1 MMKSMKSVL
10 PTAGAVMVRVM
21 LGTTCLSAIAMGETQ
36 RAFAQDTQARA
47 FDIPAT
53 SLGSALRIFAGQSG
67 LQIAYRTSIAANL
80 RGVAVKG
87 TMPPETALARL
98 LAGTGLTYTTSS
110 GAVTIMAAGSPSA
123 ANAAPVANATNLGA
137 IVVNGAANSSTAPID
152 GYVAS
157 VASAGSKTDTPILET
172 PQSVSVVTRDQM
184 SNQRVA
190 SLAETMSYTPGI
202 TAQSGSFSRLV
213 DDFMIRGFN
222 AANGN
227 TGSLRDGM
235 KLQSNV
241 YDGGQ
246 EPYGLERVEVLRG
259 ASSTLYGQLAP
270 GGVVNAVSKRPV
282 DTPLHEVNI
291 EVGSYGRKQVS
302 TDFGGPIDKDGVATY
317 RLTGLVRQSSNWMY
331 YTPDDK
337 VYLAPAVTLKPDEA
351 TSLTLL
357 GSYQHVNTLFS
368 PPYLLAD
375 IKSGALSRSTFT
387 GIQGFDRY
395 VTDTYTIG
403 AMFEHDFDGGPK
415 LRSNLRYFEST
426 LDWNYMMSNLASL
439 SSTGGR
445 MARLASLRQEKSYGV
460 TSDTSLEF
468 NFDALGAE
476 HTLLTGFDYYRRFYD
491 SHRYR
496 GTASSVLNLATGAY
510 TGSAAVNYNIDRGSR
525 TLGNQY
531 GIYLQDQIKI
541 DDHWVLLL
549 GGRQDWADSVTTNY
563 QTKTVTT
570 QSDAAA
576 TGRAGLVYLFDNGI
590 APYLT
595 VSQSFLPQAG
605 TDSRTG
611 NALKPNTGLQYEA
624 GIRYQPPG
632 TNLIFSGSVYDL
644 TQTNVVTYDSNG
656 LAYQQGKVRSR
667 GVELEA
673 RGEINNWGLVASYAY
688 TDARITESALA
699 SEVGQQVAL
708 VPYHSASLWADYG
721 LDDIGLEGV
730 RIGGGVRY
738 VGETN
743 LTDVKEKVPGYL
755 LVDAMAKF
763 DLGKMKRELEGL
775 DLTLNA
781 RNLFNKGYYTCTA
794 SDGCR
799 FGEPLTVSAK
809 LSIKW

>member
-1 MMKSMKSVL
+1 MKSRKSAIMT
-10 PTAGAVMVRVM
+10 PGAVMMQIM
-21 LGTTCLSAIAMGETQ
+21 LAAACLTGVAAGSSGVAL
-36 RAFAQDTQARA
+36 AQAQQTRS
-47 FDIPAT
+47 FNIPAT
-53 SLGSALRIFAGQSG
+53 SLSRALRLFAAQSG
-67 LQIAYRTSIAANL
+67 LQVAYQTSIASDL
-80 RGVAVKG
+80 RAPAVRG
-87 TMPPETALARL
+87 TMAPEAALAAL
-98 LAGTGLTYTTSS
+98 LAGSGLTYSAS
-110 GAVTIMAAGSPSA
+110 GGAVTILAAGSAPAS
-123 ANAAPVANATNLGA
+123 NAKPVTNATNLGA
-137 IVVNGAANSSTAPID
+137 IVVTGAANSSTAPMK
-152 GYVAS
+152 GYNAS

-172 PQSVSVVTRDQM
+172 PQSVSVITRDQM
-184 SNQRVA
+184 TSQRVV
-190 SLAETMSYTPGI
+190 SLADTVSYTPGI
-202 TAQSGSFSRLV
+202 TSQSGSFSRLV

-270 GGVVNAVSKRPV
+270 GGVINAVSKRPV

-291 EVGSYGRKQVS
+291 ELGSYGRKQVS
-302 TDFGGPIDKDGVATY
+302 ADFGGPVDKDGVVTY
-317 RLTGLVRQSSNWMY
+317 RMTGLVRQSSNWMH

-368 PPYLLAD
+368 PPFLLSD
-375 IKSGALSRSTFT
+375 IKSGALSASTFT

-395 VTDTYTIG
+395 VSDTYTIG
-403 AMFEHDFDGGPK
+403 ALFEHQFDDGPT
-415 LRSNLRYFEST
+415 LRSNLRYFESK
-426 LDWNYMMSNLASL
+426 LDWNYMMSNLAAL
-439 SSTGGR
+439 SSTGGL
-445 MARLASLRQEKSYGV
+445 MARRASLRHENSYGV
-460 TSDTSLEF
+460 TSDTSAEF
-468 NFDALGAE
+468 NFDALGGE
-476 HTLLTGFDYYRRFYD
+476 HTLLAGFDYYRRFYD

-496 GTASSVLNLATGAY
+496 GTANSLLNLSTGTY
-510 TGSAAVNYNIDRGSR
+510 TGSAAIDYRTDRGSR

-549 GGRQDWADSVTTNY
+549 GGRQDWADSVTTSY
-563 QTKTVTT
+563 QTGTVTS
-570 QSDAAA
+570 QSDSAA

-611 NALKPNTGLQYEA
+611 AALKPNRGLQYEA
-624 GIRYQPPG
+624 GVRYQPPG
-632 TNLIFSGSVYDL
+632 TNLMFSGSVYDL

-673 RGEINNWGLVASYAY
+673 RGEIGNWGLVAAYAY

-699 SEVGQQVAL
+699 SEIGQQVAL
-708 VPYHSASLWADYG
+708 VPYHTVSLWADYG
-721 LDDIGLEGV
+721 LDDLGLDGV
-730 RIGGGVRY
+730 RIGGGLRY

-743 LTDVKEKVPGYL
+743 LTDTAENVPGYL
-755 LVDAMAKF
+755 LVDAMAKV
-763 DLGKMKRELEGL
+763 DLGKLKPELEGL

-781 RNLFNKGYYTCTA
+781 RNLFNKSYYTCAA